1 MPAVASL
8 IAVLA
13 TVQGARSS
21 AATTGSI
28 FGRIS
33 DTSGAPLP
41 GVLVRA
47 KSEALQGSR
56 DAETDREGSFRL
68 PLLPPGIYR
77 VEAILSGFE
86 GFLQEGV
93 VVQATEQTRV
103 EGRMA
108 VSRVTESVT
117 VKADSILIDPTATSV
132 QTDFH
137 SDELE
142 HQVMGTRSRTY
153 HQVLNQAAGVILEGG
168 DPHVF
173 GSDIAQ
179 SLNLIDGLNT
189 SDPNTHTAGTNFV
202 YEAIAEVSFQAAG
215 FAAEYGRATGGVIN
229 VVTKSGGNDFHGS
242 LDARYSSDRLTEQGS
257 KTVDYPPGSNELR
270 YDRDAQAFRYTAP
283 EAALG
288 GPLRKDALWFFAD
301 LEHIDTQRT
310 DRAIFEFQPATRHFV
325 GWNYFAKLTATP
337 LSNQTVSLSFADSPT
352 KVSNADAGA
361 TISPEADLNSRGHAP
376 IFNLTWNS
384 VLSRDW
390 LATAQVGS
398 IGGLDEERPKNSFET
413 FPMFDLDT
421 GVLSGNAVSSET
433 VRSRRTE
440 VNAAATRFFTA
451 GGSHSVKSGAYFDW
465 TSGSDHLRYTGIP
478 PDPSFCSEAYGQPA
492 GASCGAGILTSG
504 GEPVYLIVQT
514 NLPSETVRG
523 RGMSFY
529 LQDQWQPAR
538 SVTVNAG
545 VRYDQ
550 ELFKHEDGTKAK
562 TLARFVPRLGIA
574 WDVAGDGSTIVRAQ
588 GGEFMDDAGLVVPLF
603 LSRISSVESDFL
615 WDPDAGRFVFDQSI
629 GNSAN
634 RIDPALRPTYA
645 EEVTL
650 GVTRRISSRASLDI
664 SAIYRNTKN
673 LFNSACVDGTCEG
686 GAVWLTNRPDGRD
699 VLRSLYRGIVIQ
711 AESRPTQSARI
722 VASYTLSRSE
732 GSLESPF
739 HQSGGFLVYPDAF
752 VNRYGYL
759 SDDSRHRVKVNGYV
773 TLPWAVVVTSSFNWE
788 SGRPYTVT
796 RQGPVV
802 AQYLEPRGSRRLPGL
817 SQWDLQAQKNFSIG
831 PVTAGLILTV
841 INVLNSE
848 TPTGIDGEVGRRGTV
863 SEPTNPHFGY
873 ATSWQRPRRYEV
885 GMRIAF

>member
-1 MPAVASL
+1 MPRLAALIVA
-8 IAVLA
+8 LA
-13 TVQGARSS
+13 MLQGARLK

-28 FGRIS
+28 FGQIS
-33 DTSGAPLP
+33 DASGAALP

-47 KSEALQGSR
+47 RSEALQGTR
-56 DAETDREGSFRL
+56 DAETDREGFFRL

-77 VEAILSGFE
+77 VDATLSGFD

-93 VVQATEQTRV
+93 VVQSTEQTRV
-103 EGRMA
+103 DGRMA
-108 VSRVTESVT
+108 VSRVAESVT
-117 VKADSILIDPTATSV
+117 VKSDSILIDPTATSV

-189 SDPNTHTAGTNFV
+189 SDPNSHTAGTNFV

-257 KTVDYPPGSNELR
+257 KTVDYPPGSKELR
-270 YDRDAQAFRYTAP
+270 YDRDKQDFRYTAP

-288 GPLRKDALWFFAD
+288 GPLRKDALWFFVD
-301 LEHIDTQRT
+301 LEHIDTERT
-310 DRAIFEFQPATRHFV
+310 DAAIFGFQPATRHFV

-337 LSNQTVSLSFADSPT
+337 LANQTVSLSFADSPT
-352 KVSNADAGA
+352 KVSNIDAGA

-376 IFNLTWNS
+376 IFNLAWDS
-384 VLSRDW
+384 VLSPDW
-390 LATAQVGS
+390 LVTAQVGS
-398 IGGLDEERPKNSFET
+398 IGGFDEERPKNSFET
-413 FPMFDLDT
+413 SPMYDLDT
-421 GVLSGNAVSSET
+421 GVLSGNAINSET

-440 VNAAATRFFTA
+440 VNASATRFFTA
-451 GGSHSVKSGAYFDW
+451 GGSHSLKSGAYLDW
-465 TSGSDHLRYTGIP
+465 TSGSDHLRYTGVP

-492 GASCGAGILTSG
+492 GATCGAGILTSG
-504 GEPVYLIVQT
+504 GEPAYLILQT

-529 LQDQWQPAR
+529 LQDQWQPSH
-538 SVTVNAG
+538 SVTINAG
-545 VRYDQ
+545 ARYDQ
-550 ELFKHEDGTKAK
+550 EQFKHGDGTKAK
-562 TLARFVPRLGIA
+562 TFARFVPRLGLA
-574 WDVAGDGSTIVRAQ
+574 WDVAGDGSTIVRMQ
-588 GGEFMDDAGLVVPLF
+588 GGEFMDDAALVVPLF
-603 LSRISSVESDFL
+603 LSRISGVESDFF
-615 WDPDAGRFVFDQSI
+615 WDPDSGQFIFGQAI
-629 GNSAN
+629 GNSTN
-634 RIDPALRPTYA
+634 EIDPSLRPAYA

-650 GVTRRISSRASLDI
+650 GLTRRISSRTSLDVF
-664 SAIYRNTKN
+664 AIYRNTKN
-673 LFNSACVDGTCEG
+673 SFNNACIDGTCENG
-686 GAVWLTNRPDGRD
+686 GVWLTNRPYGRD
-699 VLRSLYRGIVIQ
+699 VLRSLYRGIVVQ
-711 AESRPTQSARI
+711 LESRPTESAR
-722 VASYTLSRSE
+722 VLASYTLSRSE

-739 HQSGGFLVYPDAF
+739 HQSHDFLIYPDAF

-759 SDDSRHRVKVNGYV
+759 SDDSRHRVKVNGYF
-773 TLPWAVVVTSSFNWE
+773 TLPRAVVMTSSFSWE

-796 RQGPVV
+796 RQGPIVSEF
-802 AQYLEPRGSRRLPGL
+802 LEPRGSRRLPGL
-817 SQWDLQAQKNFSIG
+817 SQWDIQAQKNFSIG

-848 TPTGIDGEVGRRGTV
+848 TPTGIDGEVGQGGTA